1 MADALGLVVT
11 AEGVE
16 SPEQL
21 SILRKLQCQ
30 RGQGFYL
37 AQPMPAAEMD
47 RLVGRSHC
55 WLVD

>member
-1 MADALGLVVT
+1 LVVT

-16 SPEQL
+16 STEQL
-21 SILRKLQCQ
+21 SILRRLQCQ

-37 AQPMPAAEMD
+37 AQPMPGVEMD
-47 RLVGRSHC
+47 RLVRQSHR